1 VSSLD
6 VDLSGIGLRLDGLT
20 AALAQRISEDWA
32 PFVAQRHDQPF
43 LRLQLH
49 FLDLPLPQGE
59 FAPKAMTSIL
69 NEDSARFSMP
79 EGNGTIRLGG
89 RCEIDLVRGLGRREY
104 FSLLNLLRA
113 CLAWLLPSRR
123 AMLLHAAGLVV
134 GGRAFLLVGSEGSG
148 KSSWARIGED
158 AGAQVLSDDLVLVD
172 GSAGT
177 PEVLGSPFR
186 STHVADYRPG
196 RWPLSAIFF
205 PRHGEE
211 AASSPAD
218 SLLAKARIVAN
229 MTFIA
234 EAVGS
239 DERIAPLLDSLT
251 ATVPCAELTFGLEPS
266 FMEILRSW
274 PER

>member
-6 VDLSGIGLRLDGLT
+6 LDLSGIRLRLDGLT
-20 AALAQRISEDWA
+20 AALAQRISEEWS
-32 PFVAQRHDQPF
+32 PFVAQRQGRAF
-43 LRLQLH
+43 FRLQLRV
-49 FLDLPLPQGE
+49 LDLPLPQGE
-59 FAPKAMTSIL
+59 FAPKAMTSVL
-69 NEDSARFSMP
+69 TEESARFSMP
-79 EGNGTIRLGG
+79 EGSGTIQLDG
-89 RCEIDLVRGLGRREY
+89 RCQVDLVRGLGQREY

-134 GGRAFLLVGSEGSG
+134 GGRAFLLVGAEGSG
-148 KSSWARIGED
+148 KSSWARIGEG

-172 GSAGT
+172 GSGNT

-205 PRHGEE
+205 PRHGEA
-211 AASSPAD
+211 AASSRAD
-218 SLLAKARIVAN
+218 ALLAKARIVAN

-234 EAVGS
+234 EAVGR
-239 DERIAPLLDSLT
+239 DERIAPLLNSL
-251 ATVPCAELTFGLEPS
+251 AESVPCAELTFGLEPS